1 MASPV
6 FKTGVTRLSRAGW
19 VRFLHAP
26 ASATAFVFALLT
38 AVAASI
44 TPVAAQQ
51 DTLRRPPPP
60 RVDTLLA
67 DSLARID
74 TVIAVPVAVQPA
86 EATRPISPG
95 GAFLQSLLIPG
106 RGQITLGKKSAARF
120 YFAVEALG
128 IGMTIKSYRD
138 LREAKR
144 NEGDST
150 AVAWE
155 VDPVT
160 GDSTPTRFEPGRFTR
175 ELTDARRTH
184 VEDWI
189 ALLIFNHLLSAAD
202 AYVAANLWDFPAKV
216 TVRARPPGAYAGT
229 SDRSVSP
236 PLNLEA
242 RITGSIAW

>member
-19 VRFLHAP
+19 VRFPHSP
-26 ASATAFVFALLT
+26 ASAAAFAFLLI
-38 AVAASI
+38 AGLSAHL
-44 TPVAAQQ
+44 AAQQ
-51 DTLRRPPPP
+51 DTLRRPAPP
-60 RVDTLLA
+60 RIDTLYV
-67 DSLARID
+67 DSLPRID
-74 TVIAVPVAVQPA
+74 TVVPVPVVAQPP

-106 RGQITLGKKSAARF
+106 RGQITLGKKNASRF
-120 YFAVEALG
+120 YFLVEALG
-128 IGMTIKSYRD
+128 IGMTIKSYGD

-144 NEGDST
+144 GADDST
-150 AVAWE
+150 AIEWE

-160 GDSTPTRFEPGRFTR
+160 GDSTPTKFQPSRFTP
-175 ELTDARRTH
+175 ELINARRTH

-216 TVRARPPGAYAGT
+216 SVRARPPGARVRPGDAGL
-229 SDRSVSP
+229 P
-236 PLNLEA
+236 QPALNLEA
-242 RITGSIAW
+242 RITGTIAW